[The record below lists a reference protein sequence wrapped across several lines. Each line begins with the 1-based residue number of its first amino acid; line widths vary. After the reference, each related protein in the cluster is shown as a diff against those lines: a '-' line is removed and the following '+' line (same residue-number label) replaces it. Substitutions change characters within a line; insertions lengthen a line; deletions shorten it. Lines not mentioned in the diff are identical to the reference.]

1 MADPGFHTIKKIGEQ
16 DVYLTG
22 NPEISHFKSVF
33 RRHTR
38 YFKQYKQINFDKT
51 PDTTNFGE
59 LYSATIKHD
68 HHLLG
73 EMYVEMVI
81 KGTSNAVNQ
90 YTVNHFG
97 NSCIKSVIFKI
108 GGRTIDTHT
117 GQWLQIY
124 KELHESN
131 NNFSEIGSHNSG
143 SGLGG
148 GRKIVYN
155 MDHTQDVYTCDHI
168 TPTDT
173 WSLDDR
179 IQGDYPLV
187 FGGLSGSN
195 ITLSNNS
202 ITWTFDLSG
211 HSSGK
216 TNVWQT
222 VGDEQHGLSIGDKV
236 KMISAGGAPVNS
248 YDLNGVY
255 YVVEVPSITTVRLSA
270 TKGGPVITGSDD
282 SSGTWK
288 MQQIDYKSLMINSHG
303 SYNIGDY
310 EKKIRVP
317 LRFFFNNNP
326 GLALPMCALQRGGD
340 PVRIDIQLESLANL
354 KGDVNLLEL
363 SSIKLY
369 AETYNLS
376 YDELTRFKNGT
387 HMYLI
392 EQLQINGDTAIPS
405 FTTGNTETDERAV
418 DLRSIMHPVKYFT
431 FVVQEEPSG
440 GTKGIGP
447 CYFRSLV
454 PNSFFGNDGC
464 YNDDTGSLKLMLDS
478 DVTTERLPI
487 DYYTRILPK
496 RFCKGRIPDLD
507 RIGIYSFALNPF
519 NLDPSGTCNFSLFSQ
534 KQLNITLSGNQ
545 GNLEGYSG
553 NKKLLIYAINYN
565 IFRVIGGH
573 GGVLYI

>member
-22 NPEISHFKSVF
+22 NPEISYFKKVF

-51 PDTTNFGE
+51 PDNADFGS

-73 EMYVEMVI
+73 EMYVELVV

-97 NSCIKSVIFKI
+97 NSCIKTATFKI

-124 KELHESN
+124 KELYKHN

-148 GRKIVYN
+148 GRKTVFN
-155 MDHTQDVYTCDHI
+155 MDHTQDIYTCDHI

-179 IQGDYPLV
+179 SQGDYPLV
-187 FGGLSGSN
+187 FGGLTASN
-195 ITLSNNS
+195 ITSSTNS
-202 ITWTFDLSG
+202 ITWTFDLAD

-216 TNVWQT
+216 SNVWET
-222 VGDEQHGLSIGDKV
+222 VGSSVEHGLSVGDKV
-236 KMISAGGAPVNS
+236 KIIAVGSGASGYN
-248 YDLNGVY
+248 LNGIY
-255 YVVEVPSITTVRLSA
+255 YVIEVPTDTTVRLST
-270 TKGGPVITGSDD
+270 TKGGTVITGGGD
-282 SSGTWK
+282 SSGTWT
-288 MQQIDYKSLMINSHG
+288 MQQIDYKTLMVNALG
-303 SYNIGDY
+303 SYAVGAY
-310 EKKIRVP
+310 EKKIKVP

-340 PVRIDIQLESLANL
+340 PVRIDIQLETAANL
-354 KGDVNLLEL
+354 KGDVNTLEL

-405 FTTGNTETDERAV
+405 YTSGTQTDEKAV

-431 FVVQEEPSG
+431 FAVQEEPSG
-440 GTKGIGP
+440 GTKGLGP
-447 CYFRSLV
+447 CYFRSIV
-454 PNSFFGNDGC
+454 PNSFYGNDGC
-464 YNDDTGSLKLMLDS
+464 YNGDTGSLRLMLDS
-478 DVTTERLPI
+478 DVTTERLQL
-487 DYYTRILPK
+487 DYYTRTLPK
-496 RFCKGRIPDLD
+496 RFCKGRMPDLD
-507 RIGIYSFALNPF
+507 RIGIYSFALNPLD
-519 NLDPSGTCNFSLFSQ
+519 LDPSGTCNFSLFTQ
-534 KQLNITLSGNQ
+534 KQLNMKLSGNAD
-545 GNLEGYSG
+545 NLGGYTG
-553 NKKLLIYAINYN
+553 NKKLLIYAVNYN